1 MKTISEFAP
10 EKSGTKWLGFGR
22 YSSVWYQAE
31 RDLREAE
38 AVGMRWR
45 SCPGRAYYLKS
56 GLAANNWSKQ

>member
-1 MKTISEFAP
+1 MA
-10 EKSGTKWLGFGR
+10 
-22 YSSVWYQAE
+22 YSSGGIHQFGIAE

-38 AVGMRWR
+38 GVGMRWR